1 MQSAG
6 YWLAVAGAAGL
17 CGCLCLAARR
27 WPGPWAVTA
36 ARLIGVVLIADA
48 VTFMSA
54 PVVTGAWL
62 LRESLPLSLCD
73 VALVVAAG
81 ACWTRNAL
89 LVELTYFWGLTGTL
103 QAVVTP
109 DLSSAFPHLQFF
121 EYVVGHLAIVVA
133 ALYLV
138 IGLNLAPRRRAVPR
152 VLAVTAGYTVMV
164 GLFDAA
170 TGADYMFLA
179 ARPRHWS
186 LLNLLGPWPWYVPS
200 AAAVATV
207 LLVVLNAPFV
217 RAQRLGGTT

>member
-1 MQSAG
+1 
-6 YWLAVAGAAGL
+6 
-17 CGCLCLAARR
+17 
-27 WPGPWAVTA
+27 VTA
-36 ARLIGVVLIADA
+36 ARLISVVLVADA
-48 VTFMSA
+48 ATFMSA
-54 PVVTGAWL
+54 PVVTGAWRL
-62 LRESLPLSLCD
+62 GESLPLSLCD

-152 VLAVTAGYTVMV
+152 VLAVTAGYTVLV

-170 TGADYMFLA
+170 TGTDYMFLA

-186 LLNLLGPWPWYVPS
+186 LLNLLGPWPWYVPG
-200 AAAVATV
+200 AAVVATV
-207 LLVVLNAPFV
+207 LLLALNAPFV
-217 RAQRLGGTT
+217 RAQRLGAAAPLGRRA